1 MEGREAQLLNW
12 LSLQKHDSL
21 FTRTKPHP
29 QQTPAQKK
37 SPAPANP
44 SDKASKGLEAD
55 QSSGAALP
63 NHGAASAT

>member
-1 MEGREAQLLNW
+1 MEGREAKLLDW

-21 FTRTKPHP
+21 FVRTKTHP
-29 QQTPAQKK
+29 QRTPAQKK
-37 SPAPANP
+37 PPAPASL

-55 QSSGAALP
+55 QSSEAALS